1 MSFDSSNG
9 KAAGW
14 VCLRLLLLAVSS
26 CLLAS
31 ALSAGETGTLSG
43 WVVSETDHEPLL
55 GANVILR
62 GTKTGGVTD
71 EGGYYSIDKVKPGS
85 YDVEFSLLG
94 YGKLTIHGLEIGSG
108 QDRKLTVNLREQPIV
123 FPDVEVIEDR
133 DSPEGL
139 HQEVLPSVRRLKP
152 RQIKTLPGAVED
164 VLRSLRAVPGVT
176 ARSDYSSQVFVRGG
190 GPDQNLIL
198 DDGLVISSPY
208 HVGGLISAFNP
219 DVVEEIELIPGGFP
233 ARYGDRL
240 SAVLEVKNREGSRE
254 GFELWNNTSIISTS
268 AIVEGPLSGGRGS
281 YIVTGRRTYY
291 DLILNQIAEE
301 DVAFPYFYD
310 LHAKLAHDLGRA
322 DKLTLISYYS
332 AEGFKYHQKRD
343 EEDEIPEMWMDDLH
357 HSGVYSLIWNHN
369 PRPNLSLRSQYGY
382 LFMKESFNMRGDL
395 SLRGHVNGHRHSLNQ
410 NLIRIASPEHSL
422 DLGWEFHHTEAEF
435 WWEFVAPDSLKD
447 ELEPGQQSPFRPKQD
462 DFSYDG
468 STNRFDIYA
477 SDRYRA
483 SERALLEYG
492 LRFDYSDFVKEAVFS
507 PRLNISYKIGPNTS
521 LKGATGLF
529 YQYPDYESFSE
540 KGYFPETSKNSNLKV
555 ERAIHYLLGLEH
567 YLSESWKVKTDFYLK
582 DMSRLVVDYLDTS
595 LVPVNEGEA
604 VARGA
609 ELYIEKKKFDDDK
622 LSGWLAYTL
631 GYSKLKTP
639 WNSYF
644 YMTDQR
650 HSLNLFGEYEVN
662 DWLTFGLTWRY
673 GSGFPYTEVVG
684 VTPVLVLDTTGAVV
698 DTSDWKPVWGATN
711 GGRYPAYHRLDLRTT
726 FSYNWLGLPWEAY
739 IEIINAYN
747 RKNVYTYTYNRR
759 YTERDT
765 IHELPLVPTFGF
777 SVRF

>member
-1 MSFDSSNG
+1 
-9 KAAGW
+9 
-14 VCLRLLLLAVSS
+14 
-26 CLLAS
+26 
-31 ALSAGETGTLSG
+31 
-43 WVVSETDHEPLL
+43 VSESDHEPLL
-55 GANVILR
+55 GASVILR
-62 GTKTGGVTD
+62 GTRTGSVSDSTGH
-71 EGGYYSIDKVKPGS
+71 YSITKIKPGS

-94 YGKLTIHGLEIGSG
+94 YDKLTIHKVEIGS
-108 QDRKLTVNLREQPIV
+108 QQHKRLTVILKEQPLL
-123 FPDVEVIEDR
+123 FPDVEVTEDR
-133 DSPEGL
+133 GSPEGL
-139 HQEVLPSVRRLKP
+139 HKEVLPSVRRLKP

-164 VLRSLRAVPGVT
+164 VLRSLQAVPGVT

-198 DDGLVISSPY
+198 DDGLLISSPY

-240 SAVLEVKNREGSRE
+240 SAVLEVRNREGSRE
-254 GFELWNNTSIISTS
+254 EFEFWNNTSIISTS

-281 YIVTGRRTYY
+281 YIVAGRRTYY

-310 LHAKLAHDLGRA
+310 LHAKLAYDLNRA
-322 DKLTLISYYS
+322 DKLTFISYYA

-343 EEDEIPEMWMDDLH
+343 EEEEIPEMWMDDLY
-357 HSGVYSLIWNHN
+357 HSGVYSLVWNHN
-369 PRPNLSLRSQYGY
+369 PKPNLFLRSQYGL
-382 LFMKESFNMRGDL
+382 LFMKESFNMRGDM
-395 SLRGHVNGHRHSLNQ
+395 SLRGHVDGHRHSFNQ
-410 NLIRIASPEHSL
+410 SLIRVFSAKQSL
-422 DLGWEFHHTEAEF
+422 DLGWEFHHTEAKF
-435 WWEFVAPDSLKD
+435 WWELVAPDSLK
-447 ELEPGQQSPFRPKQD
+447 EKQEPGQQNPYRPKQD
-462 DFSYDG
+462 DFAFDG
-468 STNRFDIYA
+468 SINRFGVYA
-477 SDRYRA
+477 SDSYEA
-483 SERALLEYG
+483 SERVLLEYG
-492 LRFDYSDFVKEAVFS
+492 LRFDYSDFVNEAVLS
-507 PRLNISYKIGPNTS
+507 PRLNLSYKIGPNTS

-529 YQYPDYESFSE
+529 YQFPDYESFSE
-540 KGYFPETSKNSNLKV
+540 KGYFPETSKNSDLKA
-555 ERAIHYLLGLEH
+555 EKAIHYLLGLEH
-567 YLSESWKVKTDFYLK
+567 YLSESWKVKADFYLK
-582 DMSRLVVDYLDTS
+582 DMSCLVVDYLDTS

-609 ELYIEKKKFDDDK
+609 ELYIEKRRFNGDR

-650 HSLNLFGEYEVN
+650 HSLNLFAEYKLGS
-662 DWLTFGLTWRY
+662 WLTLGMTWRY

-684 VTPVLVLDTTGAVV
+684 VTPVLVFDTTGAVV
-698 DTSDWKPVWGATN
+698 DTSDWKPIWGETN
-711 GGRYPAYHRLDLRTT
+711 GARYPAYHRLDLRTT

-747 RKNVYTYTYNRR
+747 SNNVYTYTYNRR

-777 SVRF
+777 SVHF